1 MNSPSLSY
9 RGGLD
14 RVALAG
20 IGLMLLGYF
29 MFSLNDAMGKWLVTG
44 YSVAQV
50 MVVRSIGAF
59 LLIAPA
65 LSRLPTGALWRAE
78 RPGLQAMRALMAM
91 LDTMLFYCATVY
103 LPLADVMTF
112 YMAGPIYMAAL
123 SHMFLGERLSGR
135 QWIAIALGFV
145 GVVIALRPSSAAFSW
160 TSLIALVGSM
170 SFSVSLILGRR
181 LRGTADPVL
190 ACWQITAAV
199 MGAGGLLIG
208 NLIFGDAVPGSWV
221 TPGWRDLG
229 AMLLLGCVACAAGL
243 MMTRALKTLPASTL
257 APLQYTLLL
266 WAVIF
271 GYLFFGDVPDLQLLL
286 GCAVITAAGL
296 LLLRRV

>member
-1 MNSPSLSY
+1 MNSPSLTI

-50 MVVRSIGAF
+50 LLVRSIGAF
-59 LLIAPA
+59 LLITPA
-65 LSRLPTGALWRAE
+65 LLRQPAGTLWRLE
-78 RPGLQAMRALMAM
+78 RPGLQGLRALMAT
-91 LDTMLFYCATVY
+91 LDTLLFYSATVY
-103 LPLADVMTF
+103 MPLADVMTF
-112 YMAGPIYMAAL
+112 YMAGPIYMAAM
-123 SHMFLGERLSGR
+123 SHLFLGERLSSR
-135 QWIAIALGFV
+135 QWLAIGLGFI

-160 TSLIALVGSM
+160 ASLIALVGSV

-181 LRGTADPVL
+181 LRSTADPVL
-190 ACWQITAAV
+190 AGWQTIAAL
-199 MGAGGLLIG
+199 ASAAGLLIG
-208 NLIFGDAVPGSWV
+208 NWVFGDVVPGRWV
-221 TPGWRDLG
+221 ATDWHALG
-229 AMLLLGCVACAAGL
+229 AMLLLGCVACAAHL

-271 GYLFFGDVPDLQLLL
+271 GYLFFGDLPDLQLVI
-286 GCAVITAAGL
+286 GCSVIVVAGA
-296 LLLRRV
+296 LLLRRR

>member
-1 MNSPSLSY
+1 MNSPPLSY

-50 MVVRSIGAF
+50 MLVRSVGAF

-65 LSRLPTGALWRAE
+65 LSRQPAGALWRLE
-78 RPGLQAMRALMAM
+78 RPGLQALRALMAM
-91 LDTMLFYCATVY
+91 LDTMLFYGATVY

-135 QWIAIALGFV
+135 QWIAIGLGFV

-160 TSLIALVGSM
+160 TSLIALVGSV
-170 SFSVSLILGRR
+170 SFSVSLILSRR

-190 ACWQITAAV
+190 ACWQISAAV

-208 NLIFGDAVPGSWV
+208 NMLFGDTVPGSWV

-229 AMLLLGCVACAAGL
+229 AMLLLGCVACAANL

-271 GYLFFGDVPDLQLLL
+271 GYMFFGDVPDLQLVI
-286 GCAVITAAGL
+286 GCAVIVAAGA
-296 LLLRRV
+296 LLLRRR

>member
-1 MNSPSLSY
+1 MNSPTLSY

-50 MVVRSIGAF
+50 MLVRSVGAF

-65 LSRLPTGALWRAE
+65 LSRQPAGALWKLE
-78 RPGLQAMRALMAM
+78 RPGLQALRALMAM
-91 LDTMLFYCATVY
+91 LDTMLFYGATVY

-123 SHMFLGERLSGR
+123 SHMFLSERLSGR
-135 QWIAIALGFV
+135 QWIAIGLGFV
-145 GVVIALRPSSAAFSW
+145 GMVIALRPSSAAFSW
-160 TSLIALVGSM
+160 TSLIALVGSV
-170 SFSVSLILGRR
+170 SFSVSLILSRR

-208 NLIFGDAVPGSWV
+208 NLIFGDAVPGSWI

-229 AMLLLGCVACAAGL
+229 AMLLLGCVACAANL

-271 GYLFFGDVPDLQLLL
+271 GYMFFGDVPDLQLVI
-286 GCAVITAAGL
+286 GCAVIVAAGA
-296 LLLRRV
+296 LLLRRR